1 MPPKQAHTSSSASR
15 GAGSKKTPS
24 AAARATAPPA
34 QIPGEKIKAIFDDE
48 PSGILKVPEP
58 TPSKARG
65 VLMRAT
71 TPHPN
76 VIGFVLSKY
85 RLEGWEVIMAPATA
99 PMDLICVRATR
110 FHFVKVL
117 GGAEPT
123 DGERNQFIQN
133 AMSNTAEPVFA
144 TVEGEKMTLKN
155 INEGTRV
162 VIKSKVGQK

>member
-1 MPPKQAHTSSSASR
+1 MPPKQART
-15 GAGSKKTPS
+15 GS
-24 AAARATAPPA
+24 AAGRATAPPA
-34 QIPGEKIKAIFDDE
+34 QIPGEKIEAIFDDE
-48 PSGILKVPEP
+48 PSSILKVPET
-58 TPSKARG
+58 TPSRARG
-65 VLMRAT
+65 GLMRAT

-99 PMDLICVRATR
+99 PMDIICVRGTR

-117 GGAEPT
+117 GGAEPLY
-123 DGERNQFIQN
+123 GERNQFIQN

-155 INEGTRV
+155 INEGTRCN
-162 VIKSKVGQK
+162 IKSKAGHK